1 MQERCKSGF
10 GGRILSEIIP
20 ALRAKIDAL
29 DEKIIRLLDAR
40 MGYVAR
46 IGEEKARVSLPIYNP
61 AREEAIIKNLCALP
75 LEHLDREA
83 LERLYREIF
92 ALARE
97 VELPQSPKI
106 SGASG
111 ANSTNASGADAKAAA
126 EPSPQATPR
135 AKSDSK
141 EGSC

>member
-1 MQERCKSGF
+1 M
-10 GGRILSEIIP
+10 SEIIP

-29 DEKIIRLLDAR
+29 DEKIIRLLDER

-46 IGEEKARVSLPIYNP
+46 IGEEKARASLPIYNP

-97 VELPQSPKI
+97 VEAPQSPKMSET
-106 SGASG
+106 SGAK
-111 ANSTNASGADAKAAA
+111 NSGADAKV
-126 EPSPQATPR
+126 ETQPSPQVTPR

>member
-1 MQERCKSGF
+1 M
-10 GGRILSEIIP
+10 SEIIP
-20 ALRAKIDAL
+20 TLRAKIDAL
-29 DEKIIRLLDAR
+29 DEKIVRLLDER

-46 IGEEKARVSLPIYNP
+46 IGEEKAKASLPIYNP

-75 LEHLDREA
+75 LEHLSPEA

-92 ALARE
+92 TLARE
-97 VELPQSPKI
+97 VELPQSPKMSEA
-106 SGASG
+106 SGASPTKTSG
-111 ANSTNASGADAKAAA
+111 ANTKNT
-126 EPSPQATPR
+126 EPSPQANPR

>member
-20 ALRAKIDAL
+20 TLRAKIDAL
-29 DEKIIRLLDAR
+29 DEKIIRLLDER

-46 IGEEKARVSLPIYNP
+46 IGEEKARASLPIYNP

-75 LEHLDREA
+75 LEHLSPEA

-97 VELPQSPKI
+97 VELPRSPKI
-106 SGASG
+106 SEASG
-111 ANSTNASGADAKAAA
+111 ASPTKTSGANTKNT
-126 EPSPQATPR
+126 EPSPQANPR

>member
-1 MQERCKSGF
+1 M
-10 GGRILSEIIP
+10 SEIIP
-20 ALRAKIDAL
+20 TLRAKIDAL
-29 DEKIIRLLDAR
+29 DEKIIRLLDER

-46 IGEEKARVSLPIYNP
+46 IGEEKARASLPIHNP

-75 LEHLDREA
+75 LEHLSPEA

-97 VELPQSPKI
+97 VELPQSPKMSEA
-106 SGASG
+106 SGASPTKTSG
-111 ANSTNASGADAKAAA
+111 ANTKNT
-126 EPSPQATPR
+126 EPSLQANPR

>member
-1 MQERCKSGF
+1 M
-10 GGRILSEIIP
+10 SEIIP
-20 ALRAKIDAL
+20 TLRAKIDAL
-29 DEKIIRLLDAR
+29 DEKIIRLLDER

-46 IGEEKARVSLPIYNP
+46 IGEEKARASLPIYNP
-61 AREEAIIKNLCALP
+61 AREEAIIKNLCSLP
-75 LEHLDREA
+75 LEHLSPEA

-97 VELPQSPKI
+97 MELPQSPKMSEA
-106 SGASG
+106 SGASPTKTSG
-111 ANSTNASGADAKAAA
+111 ANTKNT
-126 EPSPQATPR
+126 EPSPQANPR

>member
-1 MQERCKSGF
+1 M
-10 GGRILSEIIP
+10 SEIIL

-29 DEKIIRLLDAR
+29 DEKIIRLLDER

-46 IGEEKARVSLPIYNP
+46 IGEEKAKASLPIYNP

-92 ALARE
+92 TLARE
-97 VELPQSPKI
+97 VEAPQSPKM
-106 SGASG
+106 SEASG
-111 ANSTNASGADAKAAA
+111 AKNSGANAKNT
-126 EPSPQATPR
+126 EPSPQANPR

>member
-1 MQERCKSGF
+1 M
-10 GGRILSEIIP
+10 SEIIP

-29 DEKIIRLLDAR
+29 DEKIVRLLDER

-46 IGEEKARVSLPIYNP
+46 IGEEKARASLPIHNP
-61 AREEAIIKNLCALP
+61 EREEAIIKNLCALP
-75 LEHLDREA
+75 LEHLGPEA

-92 ALARE
+92 GLARE
-97 VELPQSPKI
+97 VELLCKPESL
-106 SGASG
+106 GVGG
-111 ANSTNASGADAKAAA
+111 ANSTKSREAN
-126 EPSPQATPR
+126 PH

>member
-1 MQERCKSGF
+1 M
-10 GGRILSEIIP
+10 SEIIP

-29 DEKIIRLLDAR
+29 DEKIIRLLDER

-46 IGEEKARVSLPIYNP
+46 IGEEKAKASLSIYNP
-61 AREEAIIKNLCALP
+61 AREEAIIKKLCALP

-83 LERLYREIF
+83 LERIYREIF

-97 VELPQSPKI
+97 VEAPQSPKMLET
-106 SGASG
+106 SGTNSAKNSG
-111 ANSTNASGADAKAAA
+111 ANAKV
-126 EPSPQATPR
+126 ETQPSPQVTPR

>member
-1 MQERCKSGF
+1 M
-10 GGRILSEIIP
+10 SEIIP

-29 DEKIIRLLDAR
+29 DEKIIRLLDER

-46 IGEEKARVSLPIYNP
+46 IGEQKARVSLPIYNP
-61 AREEAIIKNLCALP
+61 TREEAIIKNLCALP
-75 LEHLDREA
+75 LEHLSPEA

-111 ANSTNASGADAKAAA
+111 IKNSGADAKNT
-126 EPSPQATPR
+126 EPSLQANPR

>member
-1 MQERCKSGF
+1 M
-10 GGRILSEIIP
+10 SEIIP
-20 ALRAKIDAL
+20 TLRAKIDAL
-29 DEKIIRLLDAR
+29 DEKIVRLLDER

-46 IGEEKARVSLPIYNP
+46 IGKEKAKASLPIHNP

-75 LEHLDREA
+75 LEHLSPEA
-83 LERLYREIF
+83 LGRLYCEIF

-97 VELPQSPKI
+97 VELPQSPQM
-106 SGASG
+106 SEASG
-111 ANSTNASGADAKAAA
+111 ANATKNSGADAKNT

>member
-1 MQERCKSGF
+1 M
-10 GGRILSEIIP
+10 SEIIP

-29 DEKIIRLLDAR
+29 DEKIIRLLDER

-46 IGEEKARVSLPIYNP
+46 IGEEKARASLPIYNP

-75 LEHLDREA
+75 LEHLDGEA

-97 VELPQSPKI
+97 VEAPQSPKMSET
-106 SGASG
+106 SGAKNSG
-111 ANSTNASGADAKAAA
+111 ANVKADT
-126 EPSPQATPR
+126 EPSPQVTPR

>member
-10 GGRILSEIIP
+10 GERILSEIIP
-20 ALRAKIDAL
+20 TLRAKIDAL
-29 DEKIIRLLDAR
+29 DEKIIRLLDER

-46 IGEEKARVSLPIYNP
+46 IGEEKARASLPIHNP
-61 AREEAIIKNLCALP
+61 VREEAIIKNLCALP
-75 LEHLDREA
+75 LEHLSPEA

-97 VELPQSPKI
+97 VELPRSPKI
-106 SGASG
+106 SEASG
-111 ANSTNASGADAKAAA
+111 ANPTKNSGADAKNT
-126 EPSPQATPR
+126 EPSPQANPR

>member
-1 MQERCKSGF
+1 M
-10 GGRILSEIIP
+10 SEIIP
-20 ALRAKIDAL
+20 TLRAKIDAL
-29 DEKIIRLLDAR
+29 DEKIIRLLDER

-46 IGEEKARVSLPIYNP
+46 IGEQKARASLPIYNP

-75 LEHLDREA
+75 LEHLSNEA

-97 VELPQSPKI
+97 VEAPQSPKM
-106 SGASG
+106 SEANG
-111 ANSTNASGADAKAAA
+111 ANSTKTSGANTKNT
-126 EPSPQATPR
+126 EPSLQATPR

>member
-1 MQERCKSGF
+1 MQERYKSGF
-10 GGRILSEIIP
+10 GERILSEIIP

-29 DEKIIRLLDAR
+29 DEKIIRLLDER

-46 IGEEKARVSLPIYNP
+46 IGEEKAKVSLPIYNP

-97 VELPQSPKI
+97 VEAPQNPKI
-106 SGASG
+106 SEASG
-111 ANSTNASGADAKAAA
+111 ANSTKNSGANAKV
-126 EPSPQATPR
+126 ETQPSPQASPR

>member
-1 MQERCKSGF
+1 M
-10 GGRILSEIIP
+10 SEIIP

-29 DEKIIRLLDAR
+29 DEKIVHLLDER

-46 IGEEKARVSLPIYNP
+46 IGEEKARASLPIYNP

-97 VELPQSPKI
+97 MELPQSPKMSEA
-106 SGASG
+106 SGASPTKTSG
-111 ANSTNASGADAKAAA
+111 ANTKNT
-126 EPSPQATPR
+126 EPSPQANPR